1 MDKIDPA
8 ELSENE
14 MRIYEY
20 ISEEL
25 DYHPAKNNDIKIKFS
40 MDLSPEIYVHK
51 NTSDEQFQ
59 DRDNWI
65 YGYTEQRPMLKVPFE
80 TWPGKNFY
88 GYFEL
93 TIGNSFKPTDSV
105 FGSSILN
112 TNILALATPLD
123 GFAILN

>member
-1 MDKIDPA
+1 MMDKINPA

-25 DYHPAKNNDIKIKFS
+25 DYHPAKNNDIKMKFS

-59 DRDNWI
+59 DRDN
-65 YGYTEQRPMLKVPFE
+65 
-80 TWPGKNFY
+80 
-88 GYFEL
+88 L
-93 TIGNSFKPTDSV
+93 TILMMYPYTSLKTSHP
-105 FGSSILN
+105 
-112 TNILALATPLD
+112 
-123 GFAILN
+123 

>member
-25 DYHPAKNNDIKIKFS
+25 DYHPAKNNDIKMKFP

-59 DRDNWI
+59 DRDN
-65 YGYTEQRPMLKVPFE
+65 
-80 TWPGKNFY
+80 
-88 GYFEL
+88 L
-93 TIGNSFKPTDSV
+93 TILMMYPYTSLKTCHP
-105 FGSSILN
+105 
-112 TNILALATPLD
+112 
-123 GFAILN
+123 